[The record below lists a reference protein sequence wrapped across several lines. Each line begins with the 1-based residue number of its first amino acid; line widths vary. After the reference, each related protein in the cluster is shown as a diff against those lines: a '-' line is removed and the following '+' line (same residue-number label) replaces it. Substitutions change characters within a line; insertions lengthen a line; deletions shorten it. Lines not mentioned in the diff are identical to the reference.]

1 MTIRFDKDDERIL
14 FLYEPEYSFDVIC
27 AKLCIDFDDSDS
39 IRRYT
44 PETLPDE
51 LEQKRPFMQDDASV
65 TIKRVFT
72 FLQDDLVDEMCES
85 LTETPSIQVRGT
97 RRSESGLFQGQRA
110 RIRLRTRYPAR
121 YQSSA

>member
-1 MTIRFDKDDERIL
+1 MTIRFDKDDKRIL
-14 FLYEPEYSFDVIC
+14 FRYEPEYSFDVIC

-85 LTETPSIQVRGT
+85 LTEILVFKFV
-97 RRSESGLFQGQRA
+97 LF
-110 RIRLRTRYPAR
+110 
-121 YQSSA
+121 

>member
-1 MTIRFDKDDERIL
+1 MTIRFDKDDKRIL
-14 FLYEPEYSFDVIC
+14 FRYEPEYSFDVIC

-72 FLQDDLVDEMCES
+72 VFS
-85 LTETPSIQVRGT
+85 
-97 RRSESGLFQGQRA
+97 
-110 RIRLRTRYPAR
+110 Y
-121 YQSSA
+121 